1 MNEAAQAVFVIDD
14 DASFLKSVQRLLSTS
29 GYIVHCYAS
38 ALDFLSQRPT
48 EAAGCVVA
56 DLRMPTMDGL
66 ELQKELARTDNPL
79 PVVFLSGG
87 GDVPTSVRA
96 MRDGAVDFLEKT
108 VPKAELLA
116 AIERA
121 LKRDTRERAARERQ
135 RLLSSRLERLT
146 TRERTV
152 LSHVV
157 SGRLNKEIAAD
168 IGIDERSVKRH
179 RTKLMS
185 KLEVGTLAELV
196 KLVVTQDVSDAE

>member
-1 MNEAAQAVFVIDD
+1 MSLYGTTIV
-14 DASFLKSVQRLLSTS
+14 ST
-29 GYIVHCYAS
+29 GTIA
-38 ALDFLSQRPT
+38 
-48 EAAGCVVA
+48 
-56 DLRMPTMDGL
+56 
-66 ELQKELARTDNPL
+66 
-79 PVVFLSGG
+79 
-87 GDVPTSVRA
+87 
-96 MRDGAVDFLEKT
+96 
-108 VPKAELLA
+108 KAELLA